1 MHGQQQ
7 AIGVWQCM
15 LQVAA
20 GCRCVVV
27 HEQQQQA
34 AVHVLQ
40 RMSSSSS
47 RLTCIPS
54 KADLQQTISSEEKHS
69 PNTRS
74 SLRFTKAIGPGDR
87 DMSTEQDIRRCAVR
101 PSFLEPREPVDV
113 RWIRREKLPRTR
125 PFTRDEKA
133 ALNIHRCF
141 ADLL

>member
-1 MHGQQQ
+1 MFTGELWDPGQAVINTMALEAHSQ
-7 AIGVWQCM
+7 APGSE
-15 LQVAA
+15 AST
-20 GCRCVVV
+20 
-27 HEQQQQA
+27 
-34 AVHVLQ
+34 
-40 RMSSSSS
+40 SSGL
-47 RLTCIPS
+47 RPS

-125 PFTRDEKA
+125 YT
-133 ALNIHRCF
+133 ALHLVHWVNMS
-141 ADLL
+141 